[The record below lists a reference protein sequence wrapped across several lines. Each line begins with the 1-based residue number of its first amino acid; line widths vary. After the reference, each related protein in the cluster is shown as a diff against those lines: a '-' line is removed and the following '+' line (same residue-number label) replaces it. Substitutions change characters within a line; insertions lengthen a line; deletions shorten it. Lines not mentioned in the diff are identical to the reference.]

1 MPNTYYDSVLTENQM
16 EAALTAIDR
25 VVVPANNGKVL
36 VVEGGVLAA
45 RSVSSITGETD
56 LEPLSV
62 TENGDYYPPVG
73 VDGFSEVH
81 VEVEG
86 GDDGVIIAPANE
98 ISIPNPGSST
108 TVYMEGLTEAHQVIK
123 WNFSVSAE
131 NLAPANLTITTYD
144 GRFVLQNSAGTT
156 SETVQPVFALPEDI
170 AQT

>member
-1 MPNTYYDSVLTENQM
+1 MPNTYYDSVLSENQI

-36 VVEGGVLAA
+36 VVEGGVIAA

-56 LEPLSV
+56 LEPISI

-73 VDGFSEVH
+73 VDGFSEIH

-86 GDDGVIIAPANE
+86 GAEGVIITPATAV
-98 ISIPNPGSST
+98 SIPNPGSSL
-108 TVYMEGLTEAHQVIK
+108 TVYMSGVTSEHQVIR
-123 WNFSVSAE
+123 WNFSESAE
-131 NLAPANLTITTYD
+131 NLPPANLTITTNE
-144 GRFVLQNSAGTT
+144 GSFILQNSGGTT

-170 AQT
+170 

>member
-1 MPNTYYDSVLTENQM
+1 MPNTYFDSVLTENQM

-62 TENGDYYPPVG
+62 TENGNYYPPVG

-81 VEVEG
+81 VNVEG
-86 GDDGVIIAPANE
+86 GDDGVIIEPASS
-98 ISIPNPGSST
+98 ISIPNPGSSV
-108 TVYMEGLTEAHQVIK
+108 TVTMDGITENHQVIR
-123 WNFSVSAE
+123 WNFSTSPE
-131 NLAPANLTITTYD
+131 NQPPANLTVTTSN
-144 GRFVLQNSAGTT
+144 GSFILQNTGGIT
-156 SETVQPVFALPEDI
+156 SETVRPVFALPEDI
-170 AQT
+170 ITS